1 MRFQLALTKLVS
13 RVRRLRRIS
22 HARIDSQPFITL
34 QLSVMDGRDH
44 ARPRSISQ
52 NRFSTSEP
60 KEHAFND
67 AANCT
72 LQNILDSIEAL
83 IDKGVLEIDISLEAG
98 VLTIDCGEN
107 GVFVLNKQTPNRQ
120 IWLASPV
127 SGPFRYNYTP
137 SGEWLSTRDGY
148 SLQSRLKAE
157 LESICKLEVNF

>member
-1 MRFQLALTKLVS
+1 MRFQLAVTKLVR
-13 RVRRLRRIS
+13 RVRRLQRIS
-22 HARIDSQPFITL
+22 HVRIDSQPFITL
-34 QLSVMDGRDH
+34 QLSFKDERDH

-52 NRFSTSEP
+52 NRFSTSES
-60 KEHAFND
+60 KEYVFND
-67 AANCT
+67 VANCT

-83 IDKGVLEIDISLEAG
+83 IDKERLDMDISLETG

-137 SGEWLSTRDGY
+137 SGEWLSTRDDY
-148 SLQSRLKAE
+148 SLQSRLKYE
-157 LESICKLEVNF
+157 LESIYKLEVNF